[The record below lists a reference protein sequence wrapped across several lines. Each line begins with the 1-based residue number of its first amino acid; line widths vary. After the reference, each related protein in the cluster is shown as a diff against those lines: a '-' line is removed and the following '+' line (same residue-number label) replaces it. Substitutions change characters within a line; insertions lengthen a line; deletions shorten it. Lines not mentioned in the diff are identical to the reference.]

1 MRLSCHHRSEFASS
15 LLYMFLIFIL
25 KNLDIPQFCQLIRGK
40 HFIDLPACGK
50 IIVAYRCLE
59 VSLIH
64 QVLPNLLQVAFLL
77 HEIFE
82 FDAKNRKLCSF

>member
-1 MRLSCHHRSEFASS
+1 
-15 LLYMFLIFIL
+15 
-25 KNLDIPQFCQLIRGK
+25 
-40 HFIDLPACGK
+40 
-50 IIVAYRCLE
+50 
-59 VSLIH
+59 LIH